1 MYTHVRILA
10 ILHLVFGG
18 LGILASLFL
27 MVIFGGITGIIGMNA
42 ADPDAR
48 VAIPIIG
55 GIGALVVGFTMLLSL
70 PSIVAGVGL
79 LNCKPWARIL
89 TLVLSVLLL
98 IHVPFGTALG
108 FYGFWVLLSKET
120 LPLFENT
127 AMQGPGGNR
136 AWPGMNV

>member
-120 LPLFENT
+120 LPLF
-127 AMQGPGGNR
+127 
-136 AWPGMNV
+136 